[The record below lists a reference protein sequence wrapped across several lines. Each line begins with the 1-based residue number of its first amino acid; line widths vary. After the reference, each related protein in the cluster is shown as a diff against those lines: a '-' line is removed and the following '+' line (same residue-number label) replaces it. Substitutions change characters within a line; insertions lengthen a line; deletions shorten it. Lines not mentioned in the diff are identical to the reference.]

1 MRLAQL
7 LFLLLAVVLP
17 AQAQTAAY
25 TWIPVLPDG
34 PVYVVPVEGMID
46 NGLATYMERALADAA
61 EAEAAAVVFHVDTF
75 GGLVDAADKIRKAI
89 LDAEMVTIAFIDK
102 NAASAGAL
110 ISYAADRI
118 VMVPGASMGAA
129 TVVQGTGGEAA
140 PDKYQSYMRG
150 LMRSTAEANGKN
162 PDIAEAMVDENLD
175 VPGVSPAGE
184 VLTLSATEALELGV
198 ADAVI
203 DNLDRLM
210 EALEVTE
217 DRIFNHNATRLEAVL
232 RFFGSPVV
240 QSILMLMML
249 GGLYFE
255 LQTPGVGFP
264 GLMALIGAAL
274 FFGPHYM
281 LGLVESWE
289 MVLFFLGVGL
299 LLVELFV
306 FPGFGVAGLSGLV
319 LVVFSLAVSL
329 IGNVGLDFPNVEQV
343 GSAIWTLAI
352 TMGILVA
359 LVLVAARWLP
369 QSDRFNQLVLAPEL
383 GSAAGFTS
391 APTDS
396 ALVGKVGKAL
406 TTLRPAGIAMIEDRR
421 IDVMTAGEYIEA
433 GTTIRVVGARGSRVE
448 VREHADPV

>member
-7 LFLLLAVVLP
+7 LILLLAVVLP
-17 AQAQTAAY
+17 ARAQTAAY

-110 ISYAADRI
+110 ISYSADRI

-289 MVLFFLGVGL
+289 VVLFFLGVGL

-391 APTDS
+391 APTDL

-448 VREHADPV
+448 VREHVDPV